1 MPKPWIPL
9 PYMEAAVQHL
19 IERSHAG
26 LMLKPGMRKTSIT
39 LAAFELLRSMKM
51 AKGLLV
57 LAPLRVCYTSWPQ
70 EVAKWDDFK
79 HLSVGILHGP
89 KKSKVLREQH
99 DVYLVNYEGLEWLFD
114 ELSSFKKLPF
124 DMLAVDESTKLKHT
138 NTKRFKLI
146 RPWLNRFTRRVILTG
161 TPAARN
167 LLDLFGQCFIMD
179 SGQTLGRYITKYRGE
194 FFYPSG
200 FGGYTWLPKDGAEE
214 AIYARLA
221 PHCYY
226 AHDEDWL
233 KLPPI
238 LPKDIEVTLPAKAQ
252 AAYDQLEVTLRLDF
266 KNGRVTAANAGVASM
281 KLRQYANGGVYLD
294 GAERTWQNVHDAKT
308 EAVLD
313 LLDELQGQPA
323 LITYEFRHDLDRLK
337 AALGKD
343 TPHIG
348 RGGVKPGAMQEL
360 IKTWNRGELPYI
372 IVSAASM
379 AHGVDGLQEA
389 GKAVIWHS
397 LTYNFED
404 YDQLIRRLRR
414 SGQRERVL
422 VAHIIAANTI
432 DTAILRMLRQKDAKQ
447 RTLFA
452 ALRDYWT

>member
-221 PHCYY
+221 PRCYY